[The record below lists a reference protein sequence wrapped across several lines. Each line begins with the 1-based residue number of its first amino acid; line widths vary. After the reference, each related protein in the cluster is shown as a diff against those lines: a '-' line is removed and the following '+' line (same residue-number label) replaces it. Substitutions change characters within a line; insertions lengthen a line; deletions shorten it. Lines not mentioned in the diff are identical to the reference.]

1 MSKFILAD
9 NRMVKEHTWKL
20 LSTSVQVKQEPQ
32 WPHSTRCEVPWHPP
46 LRILPMIKW
55 SPWPPSKSQNASY
68 IVVLGTMKVTVSR
81 SDGNLRIVSTTHQTL
96 NMTDLFVMHRPLLT
110 WLMPLFVNNY
120 SLHKTYVNNCHLY
133 SQEVTLSVASA
144 TQSNN
149 EDSLAQCPVTG
160 TGINKNGVNNL

>member
-1 MSKFILAD
+1 MSKFILAG
-9 NRMVKEHTWKL
+9 NRMIKEHTWKL
-20 LSTSVQVKQEPQ
+20 LSTGVQVKQEPQ
-32 WPHSTRCEVPWHPP
+32 WPHSKRCEVPWHPP
-46 LRILPMIKW
+46 LRILPMILL
-55 SPWPPSKSQNASY
+55 SPWSPSKSQNASY
-68 IVVLGTMKVTVSR
+68 IVALGTMKVTVSR
-81 SDGNLRIVSTTHQTL
+81 NDENLRIASTPHHTM

-110 WLMPLFVNNY
+110 WLMPLFV
-120 SLHKTYVNNCHLY
+120 KTYVNNCHVY